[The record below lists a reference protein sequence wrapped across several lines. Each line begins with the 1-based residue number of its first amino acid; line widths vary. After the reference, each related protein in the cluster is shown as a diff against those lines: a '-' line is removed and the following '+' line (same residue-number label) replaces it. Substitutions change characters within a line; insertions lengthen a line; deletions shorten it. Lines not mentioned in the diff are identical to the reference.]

1 MRIAYLLLLGLI
13 ATSPA
18 LLFVDGPMIHAL
30 LVAYAA
36 VAVALIGALIRPG
49 EAGHLASV
57 IRPIAIIAAILAVW
71 LIIQMIPLPIK
82 SWTHPIWADAETA
95 LGTTIASG
103 ITIDPGATLVAIC
116 RYFSA
121 IAILFVATAVTIDR
135 MRTERVLFWLVGVT
149 TLAAVVQIAHGL
161 VAFEFLDEATEES
174 IRVSTTALCALGVI
188 MAATAVVLAIERYE
202 TRQPE
207 SDLPLIKFAL
217 VPGLALVAFG
227 ICALSLVIFSRAPVG
242 VAAASGLATLAILMV
257 IRRLGFGL
265 WAADTIAAMAIGV
278 VIIIAIAVAE
288 THAGSGNAML
298 RYATHSESSLISMTQ
313 RIIADT
319 GWPGTGAGTFAM
331 LLPIYGDSST
341 GTVGTPAPTTAAQI
355 AIELGRPALWAILI
369 MTIVV
374 LILLSRGAL
383 RRGRDS
389 FYPAAGAGC
398 IVVLMLQAFC
408 DASLFSTAVLICTVA
423 ALGLGLAQRVSR
435 TTQ

>member
-1 MRIAYLLLLGLI
+1 
-13 ATSPA
+13 
-18 LLFVDGPMIHAL
+18 
-30 LVAYAA
+30 
-36 VAVALIGALIRPG
+36 
-49 EAGHLASV
+49 
-57 IRPIAIIAAILAVW
+57 
-71 LIIQMIPLPIK
+71 
-82 SWTHPIWADAETA
+82 
-95 LGTTIASG
+95 
-103 ITIDPGATLVAIC
+103 VAIC

-135 MRTERVLFWLVGVT
+135 MRAEQVLFWLVCVT
-149 TLAAVVQIAHGL
+149 ALAAVVQIAHGL
-161 VAFEFLDEATEES
+161 VAFEFLDEATDES
-174 IRVSTTALCALGVI
+174 IRVSTTALCTLGVI
-188 MAATAVVLAIERYE
+188 MAATAVALAIERYE

-207 SDLPLIKFAL
+207 MDLPLIKLAP

-227 ICALSLVIFSRAPVG
+227 ICTLSLVIFSRAPVG
-242 VAAASGLATLAILMV
+242 VAAASGLATLVILMV

-265 WAADTIAAMAIGV
+265 WAADTIAAMAISV

-288 THAGSGNAML
+288 THAGSGSAML
-298 RYATHSESSLISMTQ
+298 RYATHSDSSLISMTQ

-341 GTVGTPAPTTAAQI
+341 GTVGTPAPAAAAQI

-369 MTIVV
+369 MTIVA

-398 IVVLMLQAFC
+398 IVVLMLEAFC
-408 DASLFSTAVLICTVA
+408 DASLFSTAVLICTA
-423 ALGLGLAQRVSR
+423 TALGLGLAQRVSR